1 LLTLWRSTDTV
12 FINDDDEVVGFE
24 SGDAGELEEEE
35 PDTVV

>member
-24 SGDAGELEEEE
+24 PGDAAELEEE